1 MPFAQT
7 RLDFDPARD
16 GFAFPNSFR
25 WTENDFVALDEA
37 LRPITRS
44 FVAAL
49 PAVGGLLSGG
59 WRGLT
64 GGAVVGAALTPFG
77 GAVVR
82 GTAQRWQTFGL
93 CGGMAL
99 AAAER
104 WPLKAGLP
112 TAQLRAEP
120 MRRLLWRRQM
130 HTLRASGPTFLR
142 HWTAAR
148 LGRPTSANALRSAWA
163 DVKAQIEAGRP
174 AVVGLVGD
182 APDPFAQHQVLAFG
196 YAGTDDR
203 GTLFVYDPNAPGQE
217 HTIAFTVAGDRAHVA
232 TDLPTGPTAGGY
244 HISTRAGELSMVFRI
259 DV

>member
-1 MPFAQT
+1 MSFVQA

-25 WTENDFVALDEA
+25 WTETDFVSLNEA
-37 LRPITRS
+37 LRPVTRS

-59 WRGLT
+59 LRGLA
-64 GGAVVGAALTPFG
+64 GGVVVGAALTPFG
-77 GAVVR
+77 GAAVR
-82 GTAQRWQTFGL
+82 GTAQRWSTFGL

-112 TAQLRAEP
+112 TAELRAEP

-130 HTLRASGPTFLR
+130 RTLRASGPTFVR

-148 LGRPTSANALRSAWA
+148 LGRPTSADALLQAWA
-163 DVKAQIEAGRP
+163 DIRAQIDAGQP

-196 YAGTDDR
+196 YAGADDR
-203 GTLFVYDPNAPGQE
+203 GTLFVYDPNAPGEE
-217 HTIAFTVAGDRAHVA
+217 HTIAFTVAGNRAHIT
-232 TDLPTGPTAGGY
+232 TDLPTGPTAAGY
-244 HISTRAGELSMVFRI
+244 HVSTRAGLLAMLFRI